1 VSDALLEAIE
11 RAIEEA
17 LEHSL
22 PGVVDRLA
30 EVGGPRAYSVAQ
42 VAERLNLSEPSV
54 RRLIAADY
62 IQTVPHLNPTRVAA
76 TALDEFL
83 SKKAAER

>member
-1 VSDALLEAIE
+1 MSDALLDAIE

-22 PGVVDRLA
+22 PGVVDRLV
-30 EVGGPRAYSVAQ
+30 EVGGPRAYSVLD

-54 RRLIAADY
+54 RRLIAAGY
-62 IQTVPHLNPTRVAA
+62 IQTVPHLNPTRIAA
-76 TALDEFL
+76 SELDEFL
-83 SKKAAER
+83 SKKATER